1 MKKYLILTVI
11 AVVGALATMGFGP
24 AESGY
29 KAGDVARDFRLKNV
43 DGKMVSLADYK
54 DARGYI
60 VTFTC
65 NHCPF
70 AKMYESRIEALDH
83 EFAGK
88 GYPVIAISPS
98 DPEVVPDDSYDKMV
112 ELAKAHHYTFPYLF
126 DETQEISRAY
136 GATNT
141 PHVFVLN
148 KEDGKLVVRYIGA
161 IDDNA
166 QDAKA
171 AKTHYVADAVNALL
185 TGKPVPTAKT
195 KAIGCGIKWKN
206 S

>member
-1 MKKYLILTVI
+1 MKKYLLLTLLLLT
-11 AVVGALATMGFGP
+11 GALGAMSFGP

-29 KAGDVARDFRLKNV
+29 KAGDVARDFNLKNV
-43 DGKMVSLADYK
+43 DGKMVSLADFK
-54 DARGYI
+54 DAKGYI

-70 AKMYESRIEALDH
+70 AKMYESRIEALDKQ
-83 EFAGK
+83 FASK
-88 GYPVIAISPS
+88 GYPVIAISPN
-98 DPEVVPDDSYDKMV
+98 DVTAVPDDSYANMV
-112 ELAKAHHYTFPYLF
+112 TLAKEHHYTFPYLI
-126 DETQEISRAY
+126 DETQDVTKAF

-148 KEDGKLVVRYIGA
+148 KENGKLVVRYIGA

-166 QDAKA
+166 QDASKA
-171 AKTHYVADAVNALL
+171 KSHYVADAVNSLL
-185 TGKPVPTAKT
+185 ARKPVATAKT
-195 KAIGCGIKWKN
+195 KAIGCGIKWK